1 MLQILVLSQMK
12 GSPNTAVAKR
22 EKGQLK
28 GVFFEL
34 LHNKKFLGY
43 VGVALFFYATWHL
56 DWTLYFIGEAN
67 YLKLDEAWISYVN
80 ILLYDIGDIIQCV
93 YAHGWR
99 SDVYKIRRKSGRF
112 TDYLRDN
119 FCT

>member
-1 MLQILVLSQMK
+1 MK

-80 ILLYDIGDIIQCV
+80 IGTTVMQILTIGFWSRMNYK
-93 YAHGWR
+93 YAVTRGICN
-99 SDVYKIRRKSGRF
+99 SKP
-112 TDYLRDN
+112 
-119 FCT
+119 